1 MLHCKKCV
9 LHLCHH
15 EIVISRS
22 VYDVI
27 TENKTKNQKYCNFE
41 FMLERMFEL
50 NIYYFE
56 YSKFSNRKICPA
68 IRTVSFITER

>member
-1 MLHCKKCV
+1 MGNVKGKNLCNTVKNVFYNLHI
-9 LHLCHH
+9 CHH

-56 YSKFSNRKICPA
+56 YS
-68 IRTVSFITER
+68 